1 MIASG
6 EHSFPSEPRRAC
18 RGGLNHRFDFIE
30 RPDLIAECLARNDQ
44 LADHSSICWTNVEG
58 ARCATSGRS
67 AHPIHSLGPPAR
79 SAARA
84 KRDFGRLDRD
94 RSRSYR
100 DGLGPLAQR
109 VVSSPKELA
118 AQVKWNGV

>member
-18 RGGLNHRFDFIE
+18 RGGVDHRFDFIE

-58 ARCATSGRS
+58 ARCATSGRG
-67 AHPIHSLGPPAR
+67 AHPIHSLGPPAQ
-79 SAARA
+79 SAARGQA
-84 KRDFGRLDRD
+84 RL
-94 RSRSYR
+94 RST
-100 DGLGPLAQR
+100 
-109 VVSSPKELA
+109 
-118 AQVKWNGV
+118 

>member
-18 RGGLNHRFDFIE
+18 RGGVNHRFDFIE

-58 ARCATSGRS
+58 ARCASARLFRRS
-67 AHPIHSLGPPAR
+67 PYIHRLL
-79 SAARA
+79 RA
-84 KRDFGRLDRD
+84 
-94 RSRSYR
+94 
-100 DGLGPLAQR
+100 
-109 VVSSPKELA
+109 
-118 AQVKWNGV
+118 WNRPV